1 MIIDGNKI
9 VEYRAKKHLSQTEF
23 ARIVGVSPLTIHRAE
38 QGKCS
43 KTTKTL
49 IELILKSEGE
59 TNGIS

>member
-9 VEYRAKKHLSQTEF
+9 VEYRAKNRLSQTEF
-23 ARIVGVSPLTIHRAE
+23 ANKIGVSPITIHRAE

-49 IELILKSEGE
+49 IDLVIDKKEV
-59 TNGIS
+59 